1 MPNDFS
7 IPTWIFSYLK
17 SEVFGDNIC
26 LESSRKKKKE
36 ERNDEQGIGSY
47 LVSLDAA
54 CKMDDDSTWKMH
66 DTRAN
71 LHNQQHPTVYS
82 K

>member
-1 MPNDFS
+1 MILAFQREFS
-7 IPTWIFSYLK
+7 RISRARYLEITFVSK
-17 SEVFGDNIC
+17 VRE
-26 LESSRKKKKE
+26 KKKE